1 VYLSTAQDATS
12 LKKALEEE
20 SEAEE
25 NE

>member
-20 SEAEE
+20 SEAKE